1 MNVILTLSLWI
12 SQNSL
17 EVFSIT
23 IMLSQEEVTFPFI
36 PQTRQT
42 WELQSFQLFPVLYAI
57 SHLIGV
63 LLDLLQFTIQHV
75 GKMPKLGSVFQMK
88 PHES

>member
-57 SHLIGV
+57 SHLIGA
-63 LLDLLQFTIQHV
+63 LLGLLQFAIQHV